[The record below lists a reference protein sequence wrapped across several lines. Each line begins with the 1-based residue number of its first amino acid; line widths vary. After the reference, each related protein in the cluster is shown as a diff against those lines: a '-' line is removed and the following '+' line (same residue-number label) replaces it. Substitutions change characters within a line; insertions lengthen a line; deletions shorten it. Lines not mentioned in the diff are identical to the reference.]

1 MKAILPFV
9 VLGAILLAGC
19 REQEI
24 VARPDPQ
31 DLTRDVSGFFCG
43 MIVADHP
50 GPKAQLHRKSNG
62 EILWFP
68 SVRDAIAFTLMP
80 GEARDVA
87 VIYVNDMTG
96 YADWQSPPPNWVA
109 IDSAHFVIG
118 SDMTSGMGIGEAV
131 PFGTLAA
138 AQSFV
143 TAHGGQ
149 IVDYKDI
156 PDDYVF
162 DLGPSDGGAS

>member
-1 MKAILPFV
+1 MKPIIPFV
-9 VLGAILLAGC
+9 ILGTLLLAGC
-19 REQEI
+19 QDKET
-24 VARPDPQ
+24 VALPGPQ
-31 DLTRDVSGFFCG
+31 DLTRDVSGYFCG

-50 GPKAQLHRKSNG
+50 GPKAQLHRKSGG

-96 YADWQSPPPNWVA
+96 YSDWQSPPMKWITA
-109 IDSAHFVIG
+109 DAAQFVIG

-131 PFGTLAA
+131 PFGSKDAA
-138 AQSFV
+138 LGFV
-143 TAHGGQ
+143 KAHGGR
-149 IVDYKDI
+149 VVAYKDI
-156 PDDYVF
+156 PEEYVF
-162 DLGPSDGGAS
+162 DFGTDDGGRS